1 MKSVASVGTPQTS
14 FVFPTEQS
22 RLLFVSTLP
31 ESWGGSELL
40 WSQTALHLAKN
51 GVRIS
56 VSLEFRRPEPSII
69 SAIET
74 AGGQVLRRN
83 APERV
88 PPPANFPERARRWVA
103 RKLNARTSKEQT
115 ECQTLQQLRPE
126 LVVISQPT
134 CVEGIEWMMACQK
147 LAVPY
152 VTVAQACH
160 DMLFHSDEYAKL
172 IEPALCGAKRSYFVA
187 DDNRIRLENFL
198 ARPLPHPEVVRNP
211 FNVPYDG
218 TVPWPTDDGSL
229 RLANVARLHI
239 PSKGQEILLQVMN
252 LEKWR
257 DRSVAVS
264 FFGKGPNQDRLQQ
277 LANHLKLNSVSFRG
291 HVDGIDQLWAN
302 HHALV
307 LPSKYEG
314 LPIALVEAMLCGR
327 PAVVTNVSGNPEVMQ
342 DGKTGFIADAPTVA
356 SFDTAMERLWN
367 FRAELQP
374 MGQAARKHIRSLVP
388 PDPIAVFAQKLSVLV
403 NSQLA

>member
-1 MKSVASVGTPQTS
+1 M
-14 FVFPTEQS
+14 
-22 RLLFVSTLP
+22 LLFVSTLN
-31 ESWGGSELL
+31 ESWGGSEFL
-40 WSQTALHLAKN
+40 WSQTALHLAEA
-51 GVRIS
+51 GASVS
-56 VSLEFRRPEPSII
+56 VSLEFRRPEPAII
-69 SAIET
+69 ATIET
-74 AGGQVLRRN
+74 AGGQVIRRN

-88 PPPANFPERARRWVA
+88 PPPASYPERARRWVA
-103 RKLNARTSKEQT
+103 RKLNGRTSKKQT
-115 ECQTLQQLRPE
+115 EYESLQELRPD

-134 CVEGIEWMMACQK
+134 CVEGVEWMMACQK
-147 LAVPY
+147 LDVPY

-160 DMLFHSDEYAKL
+160 DMLFHSDEYATR
-172 IEPALCGAKRSYFVA
+172 IEPALCGATRSYFVA

-198 ARPLPHPEVVRNP
+198 ARSLPHPEVVRNP
-211 FNVPYDG
+211 FNVPYAG
-218 TVPWPTDDGSL
+218 TVPWPADNGFL

-239 PSKGQEILLQVMN
+239 PSKGQEILLQLMS

-257 DRSVAVS
+257 NRNVTVD
-264 FFGKGPNQDRLQQ
+264 FFGQGPNQDRLRQ
-277 LANHLKLNSVSFRG
+277 LANHLRLNSVSFRG
-291 HVDGIDQLWAN
+291 HVDGIEKLWAD

-342 DGKTGFIADAPTVA
+342 EGMTGFIAEAPTVT

-367 FRAELQP
+367 SRTELQA

-388 PDPIAVFAQKLSVLV
+388 PDPVVVFAQKLAVLV